1 MIMGELIIYILKSS
15 ICLAAFYLFYKLLL
29 TKETFHR
36 FNRVVLILIFI
47 LAALIPFAELSLRSD
62 SAIADLTLN
71 LDTLLALADNPGLN
85 NAAGV
90 QDSAAPLW
98 VRGLIA
104 LYIGGFIITA
114 LFSVVSF
121 LRMYILLKKRGSKRV
136 TIDSNITLIIH
147 NEQVPPFS
155 WMKYIAI
162 SDKDYNENGREII
175 AHEKAHIK
183 GVHSVDILIAELM
196 KTVHWFNP
204 AAWLLKQEIRN
215 IHEFQADEAVI
226 KNGIDA
232 KQYQLLLIK
241 KAVGDRLYTMANS
254 FNHSKLK
261 NRITMITKK
270 KSNRRASLKALF
282 VLPLTLFA
290 VILFANE
297 KVTTALEPVS
307 NVKITDLIQ
316 KDTTK
321 KVITKAVIVK
331 QSDNQD
337 PVKPKTIRVK
347 ISAKDTAFVEYTRDL
362 KDTAFVNKLKRK
374 GYTVVSDSDKS
385 VKIIKDGKTE
395 TTNTVIYING
405 KDVNIDSLKKQYK
418 TKTITIKS
426 TDGQDGKYEIV
437 EGTKDNLLWVSA
449 KSKDGAKPI
458 IIVNGEVVKDAF
470 DISNYAPESI
480 GSINIIKGE
489 AAIKKYGDKA
499 KEGAIEIT
507 LKEGRKIDGKVIML
521 NKSGGKEAPL
531 VVMDG
536 KVMPDNFDLNTIKGE
551 TISSI
556 TVLKDKSAVEKYGER
571 AKNGVIEV
579 TLKK

>member
-1 MIMGELIIYILKSS
+1 MGELIIYILKSS

-147 NEQVPPFS
+147 NDQVPPFS

-331 QSDNQD
+331 QSDKQEAG
-337 PVKPKTIRVK
+337 KYKTMRVK
-347 ISAKDTAFVEYTRDL
+347 ITAKDTAVVEYEGDL

-385 VKIIKDGKTE
+385 VKIIKDGKIE
-395 TTNTVIYING
+395 TTNTIIYING
-405 KDVNIDSLKKQYK
+405 KDINVDSLKKHVK

-426 TDGQDGKYEIV
+426 TDGKDGNVEIV

>member
-1 MIMGELIIYILKSS
+1 MGELIIYILKSS

-85 NAAGV
+85 NEAGI

-136 TIDSNITLIIH
+136 TIDGNITLIIH

-347 ISAKDTAFVEYTRDL
+347 ISAKDTAFVEYTGDL